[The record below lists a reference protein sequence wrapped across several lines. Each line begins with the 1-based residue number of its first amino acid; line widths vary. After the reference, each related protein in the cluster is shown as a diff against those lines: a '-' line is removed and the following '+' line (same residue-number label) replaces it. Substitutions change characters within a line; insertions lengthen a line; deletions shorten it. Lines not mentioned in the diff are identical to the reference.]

1 VGQHARY
8 EYEEEGFHSENPSEC
23 STSGSSLVWLLVGI
37 GFGAG
42 AALLLTPS
50 AGQELRSAFARGY
63 RRTAEGVSWGTQQL
77 RQHGSNLISF
87 ARRSK
92 RGSQ

>member
-1 VGQHARY
+1 MEYARY
-8 EYEEEGFHSENPSEC
+8 EEPGFHSEKPAEC
-23 STSGSSLVWLLVGI
+23 SPSGGSSLVWLLLGI

-50 AGQELRSAFARGY
+50 AGQELRNAFARGY
-63 RRTAEGVSWGTQQL
+63 RRTAEGVSWGTRQL

-87 ARRSK
+87 ARRPK
-92 RGSQ
+92 RGLQ